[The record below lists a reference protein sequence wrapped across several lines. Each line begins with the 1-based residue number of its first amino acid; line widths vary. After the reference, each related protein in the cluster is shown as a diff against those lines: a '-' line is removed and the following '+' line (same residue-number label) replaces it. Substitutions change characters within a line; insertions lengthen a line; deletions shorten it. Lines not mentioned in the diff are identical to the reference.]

1 MNELNARNS
10 DLSALQI
17 NRGRHNGPP
26 GRWKR
31 WLHLLWVL
39 VPVVIYFGYQIAIKQ
54 VTPALKVK
62 VDTVKYLTGTEASVD
77 LVATGYVV
85 AQVKA
90 DVSSKAT
97 GRLKRIT
104 VEEGDTVMAGE
115 IIAELDNEDF
125 QAEVDMARANLRQ
138 AQADSL
144 ESELNFNRQKQLLD
158 KGMSSEVVV
167 ENATAAYHR
176 ALANVEAMKARL
188 RAAEVAYENS
198 IIRAPFT
205 GTILTKQAD
214 IGEMVA
220 PLAAGTSSRGS
231 VVTMADMTSLEVEA
245 DVSEANIQ
253 KVIVGRPCQI
263 VLDAYPQVNFAGYV
277 KKIVPTA
284 DRTRATVMT
293 RVAFSNIDGRVLP
306 EMSARVSFLPDTSR
320 MEPESP
326 ATVVVVAS
334 EALTQREGKTVVYKV
349 QENYARQTAVSV
361 GRELDKV
368 KEILSGL
375 AVGDRVI
382 LSPPGGLKDGDK
394 IEEVQT
400 L

>member
-1 MNELNARNS
+1 MNELNARDS
-10 DLSALQI
+10 DLSALKI
-17 NRGRHNGPP
+17 DRARHSGPP

-31 WLHLLWVL
+31 WLHLLWLL
-39 VPVVIYFGYQIAIKQ
+39 VPVVIYFGYQMAIKR

-62 VDTVKYLTGTEASVD
+62 VDTVTYLTGTDASVE

-97 GRLKRIT
+97 GRLKRIS
-104 VEEGDTVMAGE
+104 VEEGDTVLVGE

-125 QAEVDMARANLRQ
+125 QAELDMARANLRQ

-144 ESELNFNRQKQLLD
+144 ASELNFNRQKRLLE
-158 KGMSSEVVV
+158 KGMATEEGV
-167 ENATAAYHR
+167 ENATAAYHS
-176 ALANVEAMKARL
+176 ALANVEAMRARV

-253 KVIVGRPCQI
+253 KVIVGRPCRI
-263 VLDAYPQVNFAGYV
+263 VLDAYPQLNYEGYV
-277 KKIVPTA
+277 KKIIPTA

-293 RVAFSNIDGRVLP
+293 KVAFSNIDSKVLP
-306 EMSARVSFLPDTSR
+306 EMSARVSFLPDPNTSDTA
-320 MEPESP
+320 SSLK
-326 ATVVVVAS
+326 TIVVTSDAV
-334 EALTQREGKTVVYKV
+334 TQRAGKSVVFKV
-349 QENYARQTAVSV
+349 QDNYARLTPVTV
-361 GRELDKV
+361 GRQLGEV
-368 KEILSGL
+368 REVISGL
-375 AVGDRVI
+375 AVGERVI
-382 LSPPGGLKDGDK
+382 VSPPGGLEDGDK
-394 IEEVQT
+394 IEEAQT

>member
-1 MNELNARNS
+1 MNELNARDS
-10 DLSALQI
+10 DLSALKIDRTRQSA
-17 NRGRHNGPP
+17 PP

-39 VPVVIYFGYQIAIKQ
+39 VPVVIYVGYQTAIQK

-62 VDTVKYLTGTEASVD
+62 VDTVKYLTGTEASVE

-97 GRLKRIT
+97 GRLKRIS
-104 VEEGDTVMAGE
+104 VEEGDTVLAGE
-115 IIAELDNEDF
+115 ILAELDNEDF
-125 QAEVDMARANLRQ
+125 MADLDMARANLKQ
-138 AQADSL
+138 AQADSVAA
-144 ESELNFNRQKQLLD
+144 ELNFNRQKQLFER
-158 KGMSSEVVV
+158 GMTPEEIV

-176 ALANVEAMKARL
+176 ALAGVEAMKARVK
-188 RAAEVAYENS
+188 ATNVAFENS
-198 IIRAPFT
+198 IIRAPFS

-245 DVSEANIQ
+245 DVSESNIQ
-253 KVIVGRPCQI
+253 KVIVGQPCEI
-263 VLDAYPQVNFAGYV
+263 VLDAYPQVKYEGHV

-293 RVAFSNIDGRVLP
+293 KVAFSNIDSKVLP
-306 EMSARVSFLPDTSR
+306 EMSARVSFLPVRNES
-320 MEPESP
+320 EPAAPST
-326 ATVVVVAS
+326 AMVVKSDAVTQRDGRTVVFKIQES
-334 EALTQREGKTVVYKV
+334 YAL
-349 QENYARQTAVSV
+349 QTAVTV
-361 GRELDKV
+361 GRQLGDV

-394 IEEVQT
+394 I
-400 L
+400 